1 MKLHSFDE
9 KIHSLVFV
17 IINVVFVI
25 YVFSSKNYYYL
36 LRPYLFSLVLMYI
49 QNRNGMRIVFTIF
62 GSFVFSFFCAYFVV
76 FFPNE
81 KYANGEM
88 LNWYF
93 KLVPKEL
100 VLNQFRVFLQVGMIS
115 NISFLSMRS
124 IKFEKLMLYFMQNKW
139 ISATI
144 GYPILL
150 ALNSMSLIKSEFGKI
165 KINAKMRGLRFFQ
178 RINMLFPLLVF
189 AVRHADRGALSL
201 ITRGLNEDKLYYFDV
216 DLTKIDQIII
226 IIFIMLVF
234 VCTALQFFL

>member
-1 MKLHSFDE
+1 M
-9 KIHSLVFV
+9 
-17 IINVVFVI
+17 
-25 YVFSSKNYYYL
+25 
-36 LRPYLFSLVLMYI
+36 
-49 QNRNGMRIVFTIF
+49 
-62 GSFVFSFFCAYFVV
+62 FSFFCAYFVV

-165 KINAKMRGLRFFQ
+165 KINAKMRGVSFFQ
-178 RINMLFPLLVF
+178 RTNMLFPLLVF

-216 DLTKIDQIII
+216 ELTKIDYFTLIMFIVL
-226 IIFIMLVF
+226 IFI
-234 VCTALQFFL
+234 CTALQIFL